1 MKKRAFQTRPV
12 QSVRIDDIK
21 SKVLELGASVGN
33 DVSKAEFVVCVRYGD
48 GTFERPWKAH
58 STKDMELLMGLLKE
72 LNQIRAVPIGL
83 ESTGTYG
90 DALRQALTDAGLD
103 VRRVSGAACEA
114 YAETFDGVPSQ
125 HDAKDAAIIAELVAF
140 GKSQPWP
147 WRAGSSQEQELE
159 CWVQWLTIQQET
171 EQAWLGR
178 IEAWL
183 GRHWPELT
191 ELIELGTATLVR
203 VLSEYGDPAALVRDA
218 EAKRKLARWGGSFL
232 VPEKIAAIL
241 ESARRTVGVRV
252 TPAMAEQV
260 QRFAAEVQC
269 CRTEKDRALKKM
281 AELAG
286 DHAVIQAL
294 ATVVGFTTACV
305 AWVTVGDVRD
315 YSSGA
320 AYRKAMGLNL
330 KERSSGKHKGQ
341 LKITKRGSGLLRRW
355 LYFAA
360 LRLSQ
365 KAEIKPWYEAKKK
378 KENGRAGKALVAIM
392 RKLPLAMYQVA
403 ARGARYDESL
413 LFPGSPLPT
422 APRDKRVREPDES
435 LARA

>member
-1 MKKRAFQTRPV
+1 MKKRAFQTRHV
-12 QSVRIDDIK
+12 QLVRVDEI
-21 SKVLELGASVGN
+21 SAKVLELGATIGH
-33 DVSKAEFVVCVRYGD
+33 DISKAELVVCLRYGD

-58 STKDMELLMGLLKE
+58 STRDLGILVDLLKQ
-72 LNQIRAVPIGL
+72 LNQVRPVPIGL

-103 VRRVSGAACEA
+103 VRRVSSTACA
-114 YAETFDGVPSQ
+114 TYAETFDGVPSQ

-140 GKSQPWP
+140 GKSRPWP
-147 WRAGSSQEQELE
+147 WQVGSSQEQALE

-171 EQAWLGR
+171 EQCWLGR
-178 IEAWL
+178 VEAWL

-191 ELIELGTATLVR
+191 GLMSLGTATLLR
-203 VLSEYGDPAALVRDA
+203 VLSEYGDPAALSRDA

-232 VPEKIAAIL
+232 VPEKIEAVL

-260 QRFAAEVQC
+260 QRFAREVQR
-269 CRTEKDRALKKM
+269 CRTEEDRALKEM
-281 AELAG
+281 AQLAG

-294 ATVVGFTTACV
+294 ATVVGFATACI
-305 AWVTVGDVRD
+305 AWVTLGDVRD
-315 YSSGA
+315 YSSGP

-360 LRLSQ
+360 MRTSRHV
-365 KAEIKPWYEAKKK
+365 EVNPWYEAKKK

-392 RKLPLAMYQVA
+392 RKLALAMYRVGAQGA
-403 ARGARYDESL
+403 SYEARL
-413 LFPGSPLPT
+413 LFPAEPLSK
-422 APRDKRVREPDES
+422 RHRKRVPE
-435 LARA
+435 LHA